1 MEKYLLI
8 LGAEHIGGGR
18 YITPWTFP
26 VNSNL
31 KEKKNQSTGHCP
43 WSVFLG
49 PPVLSA
55 EKRPKAT
62 CSDIYLRSG
71 H

>member
-31 KEKKNQSTGHCP
+31 KEKKKIR
-43 WSVFLG
+43 
-49 PPVLSA
+49 A
-55 EKRPKAT
+55 RAT
-62 CSDIYLRSG
+62 VPGVSS
-71 H
+71 

>member
-31 KEKKNQSTGHCP
+31 KEKKKSEHGP
-43 WSVFLG
+43 LSLG
-49 PPVLSA
+49 CLPGAASA

>member
-31 KEKKNQSTGHCP
+31 KEKKKSEH
-43 WSVFLG
+43 G
-49 PPVLSA
+49 PLSLECLPGATSA
-55 EKRPKAT
+55 E
-62 CSDIYLRSG
+62 C
-71 H
+71 